1 MIIDMRLRP
10 ITECFLKSTTDI
22 FPTYGCMF
30 GYDLPE
36 SVVQR
41 SMELCCKEMDEA
53 GISLGVAEARW
64 SFAPQSDPIVPAE
77 DVVDIVTRYPDR
89 FLGAIAIN
97 GYHVQRAIADAEKY
111 VLNGPAT
118 GLSLELPFGFS
129 QNPELPIDDKSLQ
142 PLFDYME
149 ANDIPL
155 FLTGG
160 CIYGSQPVCHIDAM
174 MKNFPNLRVFDLH
187 GHVPYVNEI
196 IHVALTH
203 PNLLLCPDMYGINT
217 HYTRPY
223 VDAAN
228 GFLQDQ
234 IVFGSAY
241 PFIPMKPSVEI
252 YNSYFKSDTIR
263 EKIMYKNALRGLKL
277 EKSDMR
283 VL

>member
-10 ITECFLKSTTDI
+10 VTESFLKSTTDI

-30 GYDLPE
+30 GYELPE

-53 GISLGVAEARW
+53 GINLGVAEARW
-64 SFAPQSDPIVPAE
+64 SFAPQSEPIVPAE
-77 DVVDIVTRYPDR
+77 DVADVITRYPGR

-97 GYHVQRAIADAEKY
+97 GAYVQRAIEDAETY
-111 VLNGPAT
+111 VVNGPAH
-118 GLSLELPFGFS
+118 GLSLELDFGFS
-129 QNPELPIDDKSLQ
+129 QTPQLPINDRSLH
-142 PLFDYME
+142 PLFDYMQE
-149 ANDIPL
+149 QNIPL

-160 CIYGSQPVCHIDAM
+160 CIYGSQPVFYLDSM
-174 MKNFPNLRVFDLH
+174 MKTFPKLTVFDLH
-187 GHVPYVNEI
+187 GHVPYVEEI

-203 PNLLLCPDMYGINT
+203 PNLFLCPDMYAINT

-241 PFIPMKPSVEI
+241 PFIPMKPAVDVYSAYFRTDEI
-252 YNSYFKSDTIR
+252 SD
-263 EKIMYKNALRGLKL
+263 KVMYKNALRALSIEESSL
-277 EKSDMR
+277 R
-283 VL
+283 TI

>member
-10 ITECFLKSTTDI
+10 VTESFLKSTTDI

-30 GYDLPE
+30 GYELPE
-36 SVVQR
+36 SVVRR
-41 SMELCCKEMDEA
+41 SMELCCREMDEA
-53 GISLGVAEARW
+53 GINLGMAEARW

-89 FLGAIAIN
+89 LKGAIAIN
-97 GYHVQRAIADAEKY
+97 GYHVQRAISDAETY
-111 VLNGPAT
+111 VVNGPCT

-129 QNPELPIDDKSLQ
+129 MNPELPINDKSLQ
-142 PLFDYME
+142 PLFSYMQE
-149 ANDIPL
+149 QDIPL

-160 CIYGSQPVCHIDAM
+160 CIYGSQPVYCIDDM
-174 MKNFPNLRVFDLH
+174 LKSFPRLRVFDLH

-203 PNLLLCPDMYGINT
+203 PNLYLCPDMYGINT

-241 PFIPMKPSVEI
+241 PFIPMKPAVEV
-252 YNSYFKSDTIR
+252 YETYFKTGTIR
-263 EKIMYKNALRGLKL
+263 DKIMYQNALRGLNMT
-277 EKSDMR
+277 ESDLR

>member
-36 SVVQR
+36 SVVKR
-41 SMELCCKEMDEA
+41 SMDLCCQEMDEA
-53 GISLGVAEARW
+53 GINLGVAEARW
-64 SFAPQSDPIVPAE
+64 SFAPQIAPIVPAE
-77 DVVDIVTRYPDR
+77 DVIDIITRYPDR
-89 FLGAIAIN
+89 LLGAIAIN
-97 GYHVQRAIADAEKY
+97 GYYVQRALKDAEKF
-111 VLNGPAT
+111 VVNGSAI

-129 QNPELPIDDKSLQ
+129 QTPELPIDDKSLQ
-142 PLFDYME
+142 PLFGYME
-149 ANDIPL
+149 SQDIPL

-160 CIYGSQPVCHIDAM
+160 CIYGAQPVCHIDAM

-196 IHVALTH
+196 LHVALSH
-203 PNLLLCPDMYGINT
+203 PNLYLCPDMYGINT
-217 HYTRPY
+217 HYTRPF

-234 IVFGSAY
+234 VVFGSAY
-241 PFIPMKPSVEI
+241 PFIPMKPAVEV
-252 YNSYFKSDTIR
+252 YNTYFKNDTIR
-263 EKIMYKNALRGLKL
+263 EKVMYKNALRGLNLK
-277 EKSDMR
+277 ESDLR
-283 VL
+283 KI